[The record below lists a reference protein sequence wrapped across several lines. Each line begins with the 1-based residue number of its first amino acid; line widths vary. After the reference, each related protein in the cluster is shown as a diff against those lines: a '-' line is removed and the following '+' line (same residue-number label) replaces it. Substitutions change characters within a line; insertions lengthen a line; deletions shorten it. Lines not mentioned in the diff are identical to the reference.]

1 MVKIITDSTCDMDE
15 TLLKE
20 FDISVIPLT
29 VNLDNRLF
37 RDGID
42 LGLEEMY
49 ALVDK
54 TGTLPKTAAP
64 TPGEFVEFFKKFDDD
79 IVFIGISSNSSA
91 TVQNA
96 RLAAGDL
103 AGKNIQV
110 VDSLHLSSA
119 IALQVIE
126 AALLARD
133 GLSAAE
139 IASNLE
145 ELRTRIRTIFIVDTL
160 KYLHMGGRCSALEN
174 VVGSML
180 QIKPMIYMQPNGAL
194 GVKKKIRG
202 SREKSIQALL
212 DELRSDAEN
221 VDTRRIFISGNSC
234 EKDVEFLTA
243 EIKKIVPVKDVHFA
257 ENGIV
262 ISSHCGRGALS
273 IHYILNRNVS

>member
-1 MVKIITDSTCDMDE
+1 MVKIITDSTCDMDRA
-15 TLLKE
+15 LLKKY
-20 FDISVIPLT
+20 DVSVIPLT

-42 LGLEEMY
+42 LNLEEMY
-49 ALVDK
+49 QLVDK

-64 TPGEFVEFFKKFDDD
+64 TPGEFVQFFKQFDDD
-79 IVFIGISSNSSA
+79 IVFIGISSQSSA

-103 AGKNIQV
+103 PGKNIQV

-126 AALLARD
+126 AAQMARESRSP
-133 GLSAAE
+133 LE
-139 IASNLE
+139 IAQHLE
-145 ELRTRIRTIFIVDTL
+145 EMRTRVRTVFIVDTL
-160 KYLHMGGRCSALEN
+160 KYLYMGGRCSALEN
-174 VVGSML
+174 VVGSVL

-212 DELRSDAEN
+212 DELRVDASN
-221 VDTRRIFISGNSC
+221 TDAQRIFISGNSC
-234 EKDVEFLTA
+234 EKDAEFLAA
-243 EIKKIVPVKDVHFA
+243 EIKKILPVKEVIYA

-273 IHYILNRNVS
+273 IHYVINKNVA

>member
-1 MVKIITDSTCDMDE
+1 MVKIITDSTCDMDRS
-15 TLLKE
+15 LLKE
-20 FDISVIPLT
+20 YGVSVIPLT

-42 LGLEEMY
+42 LGLEDMY
-49 ALVDK
+49 ALIDK

-64 TPGEFVEFFKKFDDD
+64 TPGEFLELFKQFDEE
-79 IVFIGISSNSSA
+79 IVFIGIASQSSA

-96 RLAAGDL
+96 RLAANDL
-103 AGKNIQV
+103 PGKNIQV

-119 IALQVIE
+119 LALQVIE

-133 GLSAAE
+133 GLSAME
-139 IASNLE
+139 IARRLE
-145 ELRTRIRTIFIVDTL
+145 DLRTRVRTIFIVDTL
-160 KYLHMGGRCSALEN
+160 KYLYMGGRCSALEN

-180 QIKPMIYMQPNGAL
+180 QIKPMIYMQPNGTL

-212 DELRSDAEN
+212 DEFRLDADN
-221 VDTRRIFISGNSC
+221 TDTRRIFISGNGC
-234 EKDVEFLTA
+234 EKDVEFLTT
-243 EIKKIVPVKDVHFA
+243 EIRKILPVQEVIYA

-273 IHYILNRNVS
+273 IHYILKKN